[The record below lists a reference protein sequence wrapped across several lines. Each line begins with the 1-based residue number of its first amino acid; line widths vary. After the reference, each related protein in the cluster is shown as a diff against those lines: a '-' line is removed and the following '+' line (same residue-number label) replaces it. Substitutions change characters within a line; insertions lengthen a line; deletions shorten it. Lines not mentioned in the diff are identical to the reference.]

1 MIKKKKVLTL
11 GFSSAPKPEPISA
24 EKKYFPVKAEE
35 KGEANF
41 STSRKVTPFLLSLQ
55 RKTYLHTES
64 FTLIFNKCSI
74 FTLNSLSFLER

>member
-55 RKTYLHTES
+55 RKTYLPNH
-64 FTLIFNKCSI
+64 
-74 FTLNSLSFLER
+74 FLQPQEYQTPGTFGFQPLL